1 MPSSTL
7 GACAAACNREPP
19 ACATA
24 AGAASSPAL
33 LKKPAACVGLLL
45 RRLVVRRATTP
56 SDRVARRA
64 APTIP
69 WGPGRGRRHPGH
81 AARKVNRG
89 REILAALPATPAKEE
104 EPLAAPL
111 ARSSEMRASTPHMT
125 RCAGSP
131 VVAPPGHHAGLP
143 AEQPSASLGRCAGPP
158 ADHPPVR
165 HAARLLHGAA
175 ALPRPS
181 HRASAEGEGDPWPRR
196 SLHRLQISR
205 GKKRDEDR

>member
-33 LKKPAACVGLLL
+33 LKKPTACVGLLL

-69 WGPGRGRRHPGH
+69 WGPGRGRKHPGH

-89 REILAALPATPAKEE
+89 REILAALPATPEEEE

-111 ARSSEMRASTPHMT
+111 ARSSEMRASTPPYDSLCRLACRRAARPSRGAARRT
-125 RCAGSP
+125 AVR
-131 VVAPPGHHAGLP
+131 VARPLCRAT
-143 AEQPSASLGRCAGPP
+143 GRPP
-158 ADHPPVR
+158 ACPPCCPP
-165 HAARLLHGAA
+165 AAWGRRAA
-175 ALPRPS
+175 PAFP
-181 HRASAEGEGDPWPRR
+181 
-196 SLHRLQISR
+196 
-205 GKKRDEDR
+205 